1 MKPKRRNDLPPMSPC
16 KNRRSRSLL
25 PTASAIVFLL
35 LPLDLAYTYVKNV
48 SVTREDCLRN
58 ITMSLEQLATASMD
72 TEQKQ

>member
-35 LPLDLAYTYVKNV
+35 FLLDLAYTYLYTC
-48 SVTREDCLRN
+48 SGGLT
-58 ITMSLEQLATASMD
+58 S
-72 TEQKQ
+72 